1 MPYLEKRH
9 HIEHDGRKWIEVEQY
24 FSGMYGNHDTR
35 LPRWKMTSE
44 QVEIINRRRAAKGL
58 RRLILLNF
66 SPGDLYL
73 TFTYKKGVRVTP
85 EEAVKILD
93 RFMRRLKYQYNKRGQ
108 PFKWIKTT
116 GLTSTGK
123 AHHHVIMNRVEGV
136 PYDNAEIGVPLAPS
150 DTAVNYVRFLDRCR
164 QKWGLAK
171 NVFIDSADQATIT
184 ELEKYKR
191 KHAECLY
198 IFNNAWKKM
207 KIVDRI
213 ILQLGWMNYSEED
226 GIVPDFYIVNT
237 CTVYQKE
244 MNTYSWKEDKDQE
257 PEDGN
262 DHMVN
267 SVQYGWIP
275 YREKIGGKR

>member
-9 HIEHDGRKWIEVEQY
+9 HLEHNGRKWIEVEQY
-24 FSGMYGNHDTR
+24 FSVMYGNHDTR

-73 TFTYKKGVRVTP
+73 TFTYRKGVRVTP

-136 PYDNAEIGVPLAPS
+136 PYDKVI
-150 DTAVNYVRFLDRCR
+150 
-164 QKWGLAK
+164 AK
-171 NVFIDSADQATIT
+171 YFPYGRVCT
-184 ELEKYKR
+184 EY
-191 KHAECLY
+191 LY
-198 IFNNAWKKM
+198 
-207 KIVDRI
+207 
-213 ILQLGWMNYSEED
+213 ED
-226 GIVPDFYIVNT
+226 GEYKQLADYFIKHKKETAERKKPDEKVGALGYSCSKNLKRSNPKPLVIREAKIKRQPRVPRGYDL
-237 CTVYQKE
+237 
-244 MNTYSWKEDKDQE
+244 EDIEEGSTKD
-257 PEDGN
+257 G
-262 DHMVN
+262 
-267 SVQYGWIP
+267 YL
-275 YREKIGGKR
+275 YRYYTLRKRE